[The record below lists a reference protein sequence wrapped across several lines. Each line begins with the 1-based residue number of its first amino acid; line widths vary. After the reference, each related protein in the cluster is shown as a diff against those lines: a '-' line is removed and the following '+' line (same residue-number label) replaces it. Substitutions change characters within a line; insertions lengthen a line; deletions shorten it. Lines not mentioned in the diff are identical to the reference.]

1 MLAFAIWTTTACNM
15 QCTYCYEG
23 NNKESQF
30 MSQEVMNQTLRFIK
44 AITNSRQDE
53 EIVVDFHGGEPL
65 LQFSL
70 IKNAVEELKNIF
82 KDKVTFGITT
92 NGTIMTD
99 EIADFLCKEFY
110 YSLSISLDGDEKN
123 HNLNRKLKDGC
134 GSYDKTV
141 KSAKMLLARRNDVRV
156 RPTINTITV
165 SDLYD
170 CIMHLINLGFKTI
183 APAVDYFDFAWN
195 KSFMNILEEQL
206 RMIKNELNKQ
216 EYKNIRVGMI
226 NDYRKDKI
234 GECSGG
240 VNSFHINP
248 NGKIYPCVLAVGNN
262 EYLLGSVCSGLLYSN
277 IDKFREINKIQN
289 ECCSD
294 CSHKNACLS
303 SRCKLINKQTTNDL
317 YTPSPVI
324 CAVENIKKRLD
335 YK

>member
-1 MLAFAIWTTTACNM
+1 MLAFALWTTTACNM

-30 MSQEVMNQTLRFIK
+30 MSQEVMNQALGFIK
-44 AITNSRQDE
+44 SITNSRQDE
-53 EIVVDFHGGEPL
+53 EIIVDFHGGEPL
-65 LQFSL
+65 LQFNL
-70 IKNAVEELKNIF
+70 IRKVVEELRNKF
-82 KDKVTFGITT
+82 KDKVAFGITT

-99 EIADFLCKEFY
+99 EIADFLCEEFY
-110 YSLSISLDGDEKN
+110 YSLSISLDGNEES
-123 HNLNRKLKDGC
+123 HNLNRRLSDGR

-141 KSAKMLLARRNDVRV
+141 RSAKLLLARRSDVRV

-165 SDLYD
+165 SNLYD
-170 CIMHLINLGFKTI
+170 SIMHLIKLGFKTI
-183 APAVDYFDFAWN
+183 APAVDYFDLAWD

-216 EYKNIRVGMI
+216 EYNDIRVGMI

-234 GECSGG
+234 GDCSGG

-248 NGKIYPCVLAVGNN
+248 NGRIYPCALAVGNPK
-262 EYLLGSVCSGLLYSN
+262 YLLGSVSSGLLYSN
-277 IDKFREINKIQN
+277 IDKFHAMNVIQN
-289 ECCSD
+289 EYCSG
-294 CSHKNACLS
+294 CSHKKACLS
-303 SRCKLINKQTTNDL
+303 SRCKLINKHTTNDL

-324 CAVENIKKRLD
+324 CSVEHIKKRLD